1 VDSFFLPFPS
11 LSPNLPTGMKKII
24 ITIDGWS
31 SCGKSTLA
39 KQLAKKLGYIYVDSG
54 AMYRAVTL
62 YFLRNHID
70 WTEKESVVEA
80 LRNITLE
87 FIHNPKSEQSEIY
100 LNGENVEYVIRDL
113 VIAEKVSDVA
123 AIREVREFAVA
134 QQQQMGKNKG
144 IVMDGRDI
152 GTVVFPKAELK
163 IFMTADNAVRVE
175 RRFREL
181 YEKNPNVTLEEVMS
195 NLQMRDYIDSHRE
208 ISPLRKADDAIEL
221 DNTNLT
227 EEEQL
232 KKALNLIEDYTKL
245 KV

>member
-1 VDSFFLPFPS
+1 L
-11 LSPNLPTGMKKII
+11 LQRMKRII

-70 WTEKESVVEA
+70 WTEKEAVVDA
-80 LRNITLE
+80 LKNITLE
-87 FIHNPKSEQSEIY
+87 FIYNPKSEQSEMH

-163 IFMTADNAVRVE
+163 IFMSADNAVRVE
-175 RRFREL
+175 RRFKEL
-181 YEKNPNVTLEEVMS
+181 YEKNPNISLDEVMN

-221 DNTNLT
+221 DNTNLS
-227 EEEQL
+227 EQEQL
-232 KKALNLIEDYTKL
+232 KKALSLVDDYIDQRVK
-245 KV
+245 